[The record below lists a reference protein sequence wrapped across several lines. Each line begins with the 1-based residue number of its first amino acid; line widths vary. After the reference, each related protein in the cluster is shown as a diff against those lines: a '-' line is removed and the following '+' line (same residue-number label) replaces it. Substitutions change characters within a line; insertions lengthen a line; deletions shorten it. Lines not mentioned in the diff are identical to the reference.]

1 MPISCE
7 WGKELQA
14 QHFNRKNFPFQGFC
28 VAFAL
33 KQTDENDH
41 ELVLPQKTQ
50 TFYIA
55 EPNTKDNHVFTL
67 SCLETLIREH
77 CSNPTYMEAFKS
89 AKKIYLLSDGS
100 EKQNWSVQ
108 VFHNVKRLIKDLQ
121 TPDDPAD
128 AILNEVT
135 TIEILKTVSGHG
147 KESSNY

>member
-89 AKKIYLLSDGS
+89 AKFTY
-100 EKQNWSVQ
+100 
-108 VFHNVKRLIKDLQ
+108 
-121 TPDDPAD
+121 
-128 AILNEVT
+128 
-135 TIEILKTVSGHG
+135 
-147 KESSNY
+147 